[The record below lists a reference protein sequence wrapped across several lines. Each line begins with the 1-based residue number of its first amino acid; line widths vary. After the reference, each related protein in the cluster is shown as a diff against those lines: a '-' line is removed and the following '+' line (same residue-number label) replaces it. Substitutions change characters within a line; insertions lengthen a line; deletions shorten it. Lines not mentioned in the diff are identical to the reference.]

1 MHPQK
6 NLVCGV
12 NVGVNVTPCNWGVL
26 CAPNA
31 GVSME
36 FDKESSGANAI
47 LCTYCEDFN
56 RLGVLNQQDLNLH
69 NTNQRFDLI
78 CLLFSHH

>member
-26 CAPNA
+26 FAPNA

-36 FDKESSGANAI
+36 FDKESLGAN
-47 LCTYCEDFN
+47 FN